1 MKMPQTIPTF
11 ESAHTLKEQVLK
23 IGEEQNEVFSAY
35 ENYIISMRDGELI
48 RIVDE
53 CCDVIQATCNLVAML
68 GVDDLTAAMGAC
80 MRRNRDRGRFE
91 AMPCGEEQQ
100 G

>member
-1 MKMPQTIPTF
+1 MKMPQIIPTF
-11 ESAHTLKEQVLK
+11 EEAGSLKEQVLK

-68 GVDDLTAAMGAC
+68 GVDDLTEAMGAC
-80 MRRNRDRGRFE
+80 MRRNKARGRL
-91 AMPCGEEQQ
+91 
-100 G
+100 

>member
-1 MKMPQTIPTF
+1 MKMPQIIPTF
-11 ESAHTLKEQVLK
+11 EAAGSLKEQVLK

-35 ENYIISMRDGELI
+35 ENYAAFDGDAELF

-68 GVDDLTAAMGAC
+68 GIDDLTVPMRAC
-80 MRRNRDRGRFE
+80 VRRNRERGRL
-91 AMPCGEEQQ
+91 
-100 G
+100 

>member
-1 MKMPQTIPTF
+1 MKMPQTIPTL
-11 ESAHTLKEQVLK
+11 ESAHALKEQVPK
-23 IGEEQNEVFSAY
+23 IGEEQNEAFSAC
-35 ENYIISMRDGELI
+35 EGCIISMRDGEPI

-53 CCDVIQATCNLVAML
+53 CCDVIQATCDLLAML

-80 MRRNRDRGRFE
+80 MRGNRARGRFE